1 MQIVRRG
8 GGYLADRQRDHR
20 ARRAGLLAVSAAVA
34 VAAGAL
40 WHPIAA
46 VAALLAGA
54 LAVLPVQRR
63 LRRVRRG
70 MEGEAIVV
78 ELLQRLPDDYF
89 LVNDVALRGQRG
101 NVDHVLIGP
110 CGIVAIETKRYA
122 GVIACERNRWSANG
136 RRIRN
141 LTRQVNAGA
150 LAVQRSLAAACPDA
164 RAAAVS
170 SIDGIV
176 VFTDP
181 LCRLD
186 IDRPGTT
193 VVRLSE
199 LLGVIHEKGK
209 RRRLSA
215 ADAARLAQ
223 ALARE
228 SDAAPTA
235 AGRVVR
241 LAAFHAA
248 RLGRTAKVGDGTGL
262 RDAATDLRDA
272 TGLGDATRVG

>member
-1 MQIVRRG
+1 MQPDRSVQIVRRG
-8 GGYLADRQRDHR
+8 GEHLANRRREHR
-20 ARRAGLLAVSAAVA
+20 ARLAGLLATSAAVA

-40 WHPIAA
+40 WHPVAG

-70 MEGEAIVV
+70 IEGEAVV
-78 ELLQRLPDDYF
+78 MELLQRLPDDYF

-110 CGIVAIETKRYA
+110 CGVVAIETKRYA

-136 RRIRN
+136 RPIRN

-150 LAVQRSLAAACPDA
+150 LAVKRALAAACPDV
-164 RAAAVS
+164 RASAVS
-170 SIDGIV
+170 SIDGVV

-181 LCRLD
+181 LCRLE

-199 LLGVIHEKGK
+199 LLAVVQEKGK
-209 RRRLSA
+209 RCRLSA
-215 ADAARLAQ
+215 VDAARLAH
-223 ALARE
+223 ALGRQSEA
-228 SDAAPTA
+228 SPKA
-235 AGRVVR
+235 AGRVVG
-241 LAAFHAA
+241 LAAYQAT
-248 RLGRTAKVGDGTGL
+248 RLGRAANVGDAPGRENATKVG
-262 RDAATDLRDA
+262 
-272 TGLGDATRVG
+272 

>member
-1 MQIVRRG
+1 MQLVRRG
-8 GGYLADRQRDHR
+8 GEYLADRRREHR
-20 ARRAGLLAVSAAVA
+20 ARWAGVVAVSAAVG
-34 VAAGAL
+34 VAAGLL
-40 WHPIAA
+40 WQPVAA
-46 VAALLAGA
+46 VVALLGGILVAR
-54 LAVLPVQRR
+54 PVQRR

-70 MEGEAIVV
+70 IEGEEAVV
-78 ELLQRLPDDYF
+78 ELLGRLSDDYF

-136 RRIRN
+136 RPIRN

-150 LAVQRSLAAACPDA
+150 LAVKRALAAACPTI
-164 RAAAVS
+164 RASAVS

-181 LCRLD
+181 LCRLE

-199 LLGVIHEKGK
+199 LLGVIREKGK

-215 ADAARLAQ
+215 VDAARLAQ
-223 ALARE
+223 ALRRE
-228 SDAAPTA
+228 AEASLSGQRPGAE
-235 AGRVVR
+235 
-241 LAAFHAA
+241 LAAS
-248 RLGRTAKVGDGTGL
+248 
-262 RDAATDLRDA
+262 
-272 TGLGDATRVG
+272 